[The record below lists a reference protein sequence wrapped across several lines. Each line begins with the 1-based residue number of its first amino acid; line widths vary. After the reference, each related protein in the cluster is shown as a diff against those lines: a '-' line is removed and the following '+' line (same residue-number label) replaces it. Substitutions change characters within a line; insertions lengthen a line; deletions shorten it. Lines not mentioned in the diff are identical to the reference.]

1 MYCIIVFVFF
11 FFFHFCVEISFTG
24 LSTRPLPYSP
34 SSTNGLYIRDRC
46 GRFMVCEF
54 SDNLKNRFFPL
65 IFLKPCW
72 PIYTFKISFFCE
84 HLFNL
89 LLGYIVKHHIL
100 GGNRGFHFPLWNL
113 GFYSTK
119 KKAFSFQSGFS
130 KFDLILYPKSWFLI
144 LTLFHL
150 QFSFISTSFLVGS
163 VSSCEIQLELDFS
176 HFEDHPFD

>member
-1 MYCIIVFVFF
+1 M
-11 FFFHFCVEISFTG
+11 EISFTG

-72 PIYTFKISFFCE
+72 PIYTFKISFFCQ

-100 GGNRGFHFPLWNL
+100 GANRGFHFPLWVQKRPFLFNL
-113 GFYSTK
+113 GS
-119 KKAFSFQSGFS
+119 
-130 KFDLILYPKSWFLI
+130 PN
-144 LTLFHL
+144 
-150 QFSFISTSFLVGS
+150 FISTSFLVGS

>member
-1 MYCIIVFVFF
+1 M
-11 FFFHFCVEISFTG
+11 EISFIG

-72 PIYTFKISFFCE
+72 PIYTFKISFFCQ

-100 GGNRGFHFPLWNL
+100 GANRGFHFPLWNL

-119 KKAFSFQSGFS
+119 KSLFFSIWVLQIWSDS
-130 KFDLILYPKSWFLI
+130 LPKILVFYSYFI
-144 LTLFHL
+144 SFIILFH
-150 QFSFISTSFLVGS
+150 IHFLPCGF
-163 VSSCEIQLELDFS
+163 C
-176 HFEDHPFD
+176 